1 MTTQTTDKDVKPYER
16 IKTTPG
22 MWIVFVLFL
31 ALSVGLT
38 IFLTNQLLLR
48 ASGDLLATK
57 VFTIED
63 DVVSIKLPDNWDI
76 TSTDSVNAIN
86 FASSDGYESL
96 SIAATKEETVKEAS
110 IMYMLE
116 LKNMFPDIDASTMT
130 YDESYTLNGK
140 KMFAVNIL
148 YQGQYYLAGV
158 MESGN
163 TIIKFVYSTSS
174 LTSDI
179 SDIDTIIGSINYR
192 AKEIKTE
199 G

>member
-1 MTTQTTDKDVKPYER
+1 MTSNDIKPYER

-22 MWIVFVLFL
+22 MWIIFCLFL

-38 IFLTNQLLLR
+38 IFLTNQFLLR
-48 ASGDLLATK
+48 ASGDILATK
-57 VFTIED
+57 VFTVED
-63 DVVSIKLPDNWDI
+63 DVVSIKLPDDWDI
-76 TSTDSVNAIN
+76 ASTDSVKAIN

-96 SIAATKEETVKEAS
+96 SIAATKEKTVKEAS
-110 IMYMLE
+110 VMYMLE
-116 LKNMFPDIDASTMT
+116 LKNMFPDIDSSTMT

-174 LTSDI
+174 LTSEI

-192 AKEIKTE
+192 AKEVKNEVTSDE
-199 G
+199 

>member
-1 MTTQTTDKDVKPYER
+1 
-16 IKTTPG
+16 
-22 MWIVFVLFL
+22 
-31 ALSVGLT
+31 
-38 IFLTNQLLLR
+38 
-48 ASGDLLATK
+48 
-57 VFTIED
+57 
-63 DVVSIKLPDNWDI
+63 
-76 TSTDSVNAIN
+76 
-86 FASSDGYESL
+86 
-96 SIAATKEETVKEAS
+96 
-110 IMYMLE
+110 
-116 LKNMFPDIDASTMT
+116 MFPDIDASTMT

-174 LTSDI
+174 LTSEI

-192 AKEIKTE
+192 AKEVKTE

>member
-1 MTTQTTDKDVKPYER
+1 MTTTNSDIKPYER

-22 MWIVFVLFL
+22 MWIIFIIVLAFF
-31 ALSVGLT
+31 VGLT

-48 ASGDLLATK
+48 ASGDILATK

-63 DVVSIKLPDNWDI
+63 DVVSIKLPDNWNI
-76 TSTDSVNAIN
+76 TSTDSINAIN

-96 SIAATKEETVKEAS
+96 SIAAVKEKTVREAS

-140 KMFAVNIL
+140 KMFATNIL

-174 LTSDI
+174 LTSEI